1 MRLRRF
7 AALAAGMVMVA
18 CGGGTSGGG
27 GTAQVGALNT
37 KVEVTFWHALSGN
50 LEKGLMQVTDQFNA
64 SQDKVHVTLVAKGAY
79 ADLRKSLLTA
89 LAAGSPPDLA
99 QCIENHAAKY
109 NESKALAD
117 LTSYINAA
125 DGLSQGDLKDFF
137 PVMLNDA
144 KLNGT
149 YYMFPLNKSTT
160 VIYYNQDM
168 FAAKGISGPPTTWDE
183 FFKDAH
189 LLSDPAAG
197 VVGAESPPVDTWISM
212 LYEYGGQLYDSAT
225 NPRKAAFNGSQG
237 VRITKMWQ
245 DAIKAG
251 DSRPISSS
259 GTFPDQVDFQ
269 NQKSAMYVST
279 QVSYQFIKGPIGN
292 KFKFAEAPLPAG
304 PNGTKD
310 ELFGANACVFS
321 KSSQDVQHG
330 AFLYLKYFTNAQNT
344 ATWAK
349 TTSYMPVRQSAFNK
363 LQTDFYPQN
372 PGQDV
377 GVTML
382 SKGQAF
388 VVPFTST
395 FDDQRDAM
403 TNELNNVW
411 LLRKDPKS
419 ALDTAASK
427 VTDLLTSG

>member
-1 MRLRRF
+1 MKLRRL
-7 AALAAGMVMVA
+7 AGLAAGVALIA
-18 CGGGTSGGG
+18 CGGGTS
-27 GTAQVGALNT
+27 TSNAPAQIGALKN

-50 LEKGLMQVTDQFNA
+50 LEKGLTQLTDQFNA

-99 QCIENHAAKY
+99 QCLENHAAKY

-125 DGLSQGDLKDFF
+125 DGLSKDDLKDIF
-137 PVMLNDA
+137 PVMLNSA
-144 KLNGT
+144 RLNGT
-149 YYMFPLNKSTT
+149 YYMFPLNKSTS
-160 VIYYNQDM
+160 VLYYNQDM
-168 FAAKGISGPPTTWDE
+168 FAAKGISGPPATWDE
-183 FFKDAH
+183 FFKDIHSLA
-189 LLSDPAAG
+189 DPAAG
-197 VVGAESPPVDTWISM
+197 VVGAESPTVDAWISM

-225 NPRKAAFNGSQG
+225 SPKKASFNGDQG
-237 VRITKMWQ
+237 VKITKMWQ

-251 DSRPISSS
+251 DSRPVSSAP
-259 GTFPDQVDFQ
+259 GFPDQVDFQ
-269 NQKSAMYVST
+269 NQKSAIYMST
-279 QVSYQFIKGPIGN
+279 QVSYQFIKGPIGS
-292 KFKFAEAPLPAG
+292 KFKFAEAPFPAG
-304 PNGTKD
+304 TNGTKD
-310 ELFGANACVFS
+310 ELFGANACIFS
-321 KSSQDVQHG
+321 KSSPDVQHG

-349 TTSYMPVRQSAFNK
+349 TTSYMPVRQSAFK
-363 LQTDFYPQN
+363 QLQSDYYPQN

-411 LLRKDPKS
+411 QLRKDPKS
-419 ALDTAASK
+419 ALDTAAAK